1 MDVNGKEKEI
11 IFFTNHIRQ
20 CIEALFLGPVTFFD
34 ALKGQNPTHA
44 CPEQSVEFWQLCNNI
59 QGGKIEKDAVGPSLC
74 TSALQ

>member
-1 MDVNGKEKEI
+1 MKFKWISKNIQGVKIDINGKEKEI

-44 CPEQSVEFWQLCNNI
+44 CPEQSVEFW
-59 QGGKIEKDAVGPSLC
+59 
-74 TSALQ
+74 